1 MLGGV
6 LRTPPREEISQK
18 SPCRIGLSHCTQAD
32 SATNNILSI
41 WLDNNRQL
49 SLPRTC
55 CQMSHPGGFEPQT
68 LLTKV
73 QRLIQLATVT
83 GKS

>member
-1 MLGGV
+1 MGRHYTL
-6 LRTPPREEISQK
+6 PAISLVVFTRYQ
-18 SPCRIGLSHCTQAD
+18 GLSHCTQAD

-73 QRLIQLATVT
+73 QRLIHLATVT